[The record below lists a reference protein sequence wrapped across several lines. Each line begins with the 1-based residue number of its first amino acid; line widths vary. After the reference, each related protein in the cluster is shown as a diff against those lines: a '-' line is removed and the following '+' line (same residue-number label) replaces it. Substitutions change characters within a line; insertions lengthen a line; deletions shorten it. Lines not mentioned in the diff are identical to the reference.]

1 MSDRKTRVATV
12 CHHELIRIGAK
23 MIFARDYDLELFK
36 EATNLIPSLGTYKPD
51 LITLCLPDNART
63 KIVSDVIA
71 ISEAAPAIPIVL
83 LSFYGFTGIEE
94 FIEAGASGYAYTG
107 HCDVDELLDIC
118 TRVLEGET
126 AIDGRTASSMFTT
139 KKTPQVTLTD
149 RETEVVAHVAKG
161 FSNNQIADMMHISS
175 STVAGHLSRAC
186 LKLNVS
192 NGSRSQVAAIAVRS
206 GLI

>member
-1 MSDRKTRVATV
+1 MSDRKTRVAAV

-36 EATNLIPSLGTYKPD
+36 EATELTPSLETYKPD
-51 LITLCLPDNART
+51 LIMLCLPDNART
-63 KIVSDVIA
+63 KIVSDVIT
-71 ISEAAPAIPIVL
+71 ISEAAPATPIVL

-94 FIEAGASGYAYTG
+94 FIAAGASGYAYTG
-107 HCDVDELLDIC
+107 HCDVVELLDIC

-139 KKTPQVTLTD
+139 KKTPPVTLTD
-149 RETEVVAHVAKG
+149 REIEVVAHVAKG
-161 FSNNQIADMMHISS
+161 LSNNQIADVMHISS

-186 LKLNVS
+186 LKLEVS